1 VLAGPLPAK
10 LLDEQREAIEA
21 AVPPSTRSWLPAGEV
36 PSTLHVG
43 ADAVEDPVTVVAEP
57 DRIEPHLREL
67 DRLEALDPERILP
80 AHGDSDVIAAGG
92 DDVGIIEAMRVYP
105 RALLA
110 GDRRPVREILEGPLR
125 HGWSTGTRPM
135 RPCTR

>member
-1 VLAGPLPAK
+1 MRLLQPADGILAFYDGREDHRRSQPPPHRPRRRHRGVRRLRRAGP
-10 LLDEQREAIEA
+10 
-21 AVPPSTRSWLPAGEV
+21 G
-36 PSTLHVG
+36 
-43 ADAVEDPVTVVAEP
+43 DP
-57 DRIEPHLREL
+57 
-67 DRLEALDPERILP
+67 
-80 AHGDSDVIAAGG
+80 DVIAAGG

-110 GDRRPVREILEGPLR
+110 GDRRPVREILEGALR